1 MVGMDTE
8 EAREVYGFLKATSLF
23 TYFEDEALMDL
34 LRNSRLIRCD
44 TTERVIQE
52 GEVGPE
58 FYLVAR
64 GSVDVTV
71 SEGDREVF
79 ISTIGEGQFFGEA
92 GLFARVRRTAN
103 VVASDGTVLV
113 AVGRTFFLS
122 FLQKRPKAGIQLLML
137 IIYSLLKKLRSVNQE
152 LAFERKFDIDQ
163 EDIDAIIRGILEDK

>member
-1 MVGMDTE
+1 MVGMETA
-8 EAREVYGFLKATSLF
+8 EAREVYGYLKGTPLF
-23 TYFEDEALMDL
+23 TYFEEKSMMDL
-34 LRNSRLIRCD
+34 LQNSRLIRCD
-44 TTERVIQE
+44 TEQRVIQE
-52 GEVGPE
+52 GEVVPE

-79 ISTIGEGQFFGEA
+79 ISTIGEGEFFGEA

-113 AVGRTFFLS
+113 AVNRAFFLS
-122 FLQKRPKAGIQLLML
+122 FLQKRPKAGIQFLML
-137 IIYSLLKKLRSVNQE
+137 IIYSLLKKLRTVNQE

-163 EDIDAIIRGILEDK
+163 EDIDDIIRGILEEK

>member
-1 MVGMDTE
+1 MVDMDTE
-8 EAREVYGFLKATSLF
+8 SAREVYAYLKATPLF
-23 TYFEDEALMDL
+23 THFEEEALMDL
-34 LRNSRLIRCD
+34 LQDARAIQFEPG
-44 TTERVIQE
+44 ERVIQE

-92 GLFARVRRTAN
+92 GLLSRVKRTAN
-103 VVASDGTVLV
+103 VVASGESLV
-113 AVGRTFFLS
+113 VAIGRDS
-122 FLQKRPKAGIQLLML
+122 FLAFLKKRPRAGIQLLML

-163 EDIDAIIRGILEDK
+163 EDIDEIIRGILEEK

>member
-1 MVGMDTE
+1 MDKE
-8 EAREVYGFLKATSLF
+8 EAKEVYEYLKATPLF
-23 TYFEDEALMDL
+23 TYFEDEALMEL
-34 LRNSRLIRCD
+34 LQDARIIRCD
-44 TTERVIQE
+44 TEQRVIQE

-92 GLFARVRRTAN
+92 GLFTRVRRTAN

-113 AVGRTFFLS
+113 AIGRPFFLS

-163 EDIDAIIRGILEDK
+163 EDIDEIIRGILEEQ

>member
-1 MVGMDTE
+1 MVDMNTE
-8 EAREVYGFLKATSLF
+8 EAREVYRYLKATPLF

-44 TTERVIQE
+44 TTERVIEE
-52 GEVGPE
+52 GDVGPE

-103 VVASDGTVLV
+103 VVASDGTALV
-113 AVGRTFFLS
+113 AVNRAFFLS

-163 EDIDAIIRGILEDK
+163 EDIDEIIRGILEEK